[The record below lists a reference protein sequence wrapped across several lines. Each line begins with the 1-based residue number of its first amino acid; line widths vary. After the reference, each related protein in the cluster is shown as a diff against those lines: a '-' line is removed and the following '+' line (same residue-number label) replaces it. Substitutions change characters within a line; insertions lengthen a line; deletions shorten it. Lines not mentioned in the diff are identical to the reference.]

1 MAISQTSVLPQLSTS
16 GACWADPMHQPRQS
30 FCFQSK
36 SKSGD
41 SINQITSKFPS
52 NTVWSRIHMIP
63 RLPPIGRSN
72 TFEHKNNS
80 GMKRSERHNWRLE
93 QTSGRPLA
101 DGSMHTLFCNRA
113 IEMSFLRGCGN
124 QDSGGSVT
132 KISWFLKR
140 RKQRF
145 QWPDCYPSDTTALFS
160 SWYHRNAAWSQELA
174 VRSFPVCR
182 LFELRPAGLPPLL
195 SSPHSLCSIP
205 FCSTSLEGKNKVQ
218 IVDGCLLA
226 TLAFTSMAQLKC

>member
-1 MAISQTSVLPQLSTS
+1 MLSR
-16 GACWADPMHQPRQS
+16 PRQS

-80 GMKRSERHNWRLE
+80 GMKRSEWHNWRLE

-101 DGSMHTLFCNRA
+101 DVNMHILFCNQA

-124 QDSGGSVT
+124 QDSGGSVI
-132 KISWFLKR
+132 KISCFLKR

-145 QWPDCYPSDTTALFS
+145 QWPDCYLSDTTD
-160 SWYHRNAAWSQELA
+160 HRNAAWSQELA

-226 TLAFTSMAQLKC
+226 NLAFTSMAQLNC

>member
-1 MAISQTSVLPQLSTS
+1 MLNFVAGCGRLNCGNTACSPKIWAKMSAAFTKNILIRLMAISQTSVFPQLSTS

-72 TFEHKNNS
+72 TFAHKNNS
-80 GMKRSERHNWRLE
+80 GMKQSERHNWRLE

-101 DGSMHTLFCNRA
+101 DCSMHTLFCNWA
-113 IEMSFLRGCGN
+113 IEMSFWGDVG
-124 QDSGGSVT
+124 T
-132 KISWFLKR
+132 KI
-140 RKQRF
+140 
-145 QWPDCYPSDTTALFS
+145 A
-160 SWYHRNAAWSQELA
+160 EA
-174 VRSFPVCR
+174 VW
-182 LFELRPAGLPPLL
+182 
-195 SSPHSLCSIP
+195 
-205 FCSTSLEGKNKVQ
+205 KNIMFFKKKE
-218 IVDGCLLA
+218 A
-226 TLAFTSMAQLKC
+226 TLSITWLLP